1 MSVNPADS
9 EPGFG
14 GHIKA
19 FGHGFSGF
27 LPGLANVP
35 QDPAGEDLG
44 QLFAALARGKL
55 TGGIGRMR
63 HRF

>member
-19 FGHGFSGF
+19 FGHEISGI
-27 LPGLANVP
+27 LTGLANAP

-44 QLFAALARGKL
+44 QLFAALAGGKR

>member
-19 FGHGFSGF
+19 FGHEISGI
-27 LPGLANVP
+27 LTRLANVP

-44 QLFAALARGKL
+44 QLFAALARGAA
-55 TGGIGRMR
+55 RQ
-63 HRF
+63 